1 MKIKVSE
8 VEVWAANVEDRAG
21 GLNEKLMPLAIAGA
35 RLEFIIARRA
45 PEQPGKGVV
54 FVTPLKGVKQVKA
67 ATRAGFVQAGSLH
80 SVRIEGTDQPGLAAT
95 IAKALA
101 DEEINLRGLSA
112 TVIGKRFII
121 YLALDTIDDGEEAIR
136 VLRQLS

>member
-1 MKIKVSE
+1 MKIKVTE
-8 VEVWAANVEDRAG
+8 VEVWAANVEDRPG
-21 GLNEKLMPLAIAGA
+21 GLTEKLLPLAIAGA

-67 ATRAGFVQAGSLH
+67 ATRAGFVQTGSLH

-95 IAKALA
+95 MAKALA
-101 DEEINLRGLSA
+101 DAGINLRGFSA
-112 TVIGKRFII
+112 TVIGKRFIV
-121 YLALDTIDDGEEAIR
+121 YLALDTVDDGEEALR
-136 VLRQLS
+136 VLRKLS

>member
-1 MKIKVSE
+1 MKIKVTE
-8 VEVWAANVEDRAG
+8 VEVWAANVEDRPG
-21 GLNEKLMPLAIAGA
+21 GLTEKLTPLAIAGA

-67 ATRAGFVQAGSLH
+67 ATRAGFVQTGSLH

-95 IAKALA
+95 MAKALA
-101 DEEINLRGLSA
+101 DAGINLRGLSA
-112 TVIGKRFII
+112 TVIGKRFIV
-121 YLALDTIDDGEEAIR
+121 YLALDSVDDGEEALR
-136 VLRQLS
+136 VLKNLS